1 MNELTKP
8 EQAGLL
14 SLLRQDTVL
23 PDVSDPY
30 SREIL
35 LIETQVAGTTHVLGI
50 EEVAPFLTEGETL
63 TLKRV
68 PDNPSDPWAI
78 KVFNADGF
86 KLGYVP
92 RGDNLIHAVRPQAVA
107 IGAGKEL
114 FARLTE
120 KIWNGQWL
128 RLRIQIFLRD

>member
-1 MNELTKP
+1 MNELTRSG
-8 EQAGLL
+8 QAGLL

-23 PDVSDPY
+23 PDISDPY
-30 SREIL
+30 TREIL
-35 LIETQVAGTTHVLGI
+35 LLETQVAGTSHVLGI

-63 TLKRV
+63 ILKRV

-92 RGDNLIHAVRPQAVA
+92 RGENLIPARLMD
-107 IGAGKEL
+107 AGKEL

-120 KIWNGQWL
+120 KIWNGHWL
-128 RLRIQIFLRD
+128 RLRIRIFLRD

>member
-8 EQAGLL
+8 GQAGLL

-92 RGDNLIHAVRPQAVA
+92 RGDNLILARLMD
-107 IGAGKEL
+107 AGKEL

>member
-1 MNELTKP
+1 MNDLTKSG
-8 EQAGLL
+8 QAGLL

-23 PDVSDPY
+23 PDISDPY

-35 LIETQVAGTTHVLGI
+35 LIEVKVAGTSHVLGI
-50 EEVAPFLTEGETL
+50 EEVVPFLTEGETL

-78 KVFNADGF
+78 KIFNADGF

-92 RGDNLIHAVRPQAVA
+92 QKDNLILARLMD
-107 IGAGKEL
+107 AGKEL

-120 KIWNGQWL
+120 KTWNGHWL
-128 RLRIQIFLRD
+128 FLRVQIFMRD